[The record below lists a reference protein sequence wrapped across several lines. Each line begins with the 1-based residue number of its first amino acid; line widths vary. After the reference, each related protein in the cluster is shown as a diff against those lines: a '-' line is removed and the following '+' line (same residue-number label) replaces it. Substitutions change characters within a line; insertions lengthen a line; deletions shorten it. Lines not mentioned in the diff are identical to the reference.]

1 MAGRGGY
8 GQFNIP
14 PGGAGTPGQLGA
26 HDPGIR
32 PVGPTSIGGPGG
44 AGSSLYANA
53 LLGTSVGSTLAGSIM
68 GAIGSIQG
76 GKAAEAAAKYN
87 AAIAEMAGNEEEYR
101 RRRLARRALSAQFTQ
116 MAGKSGVL
124 AEEGGWLEALARN
137 AGEYEMDAVNAGI
150 AGRQTA
156 ALERARGKSARR
168 AGQIRAGAS
177 LISGASRV
185 AGMGLQLYKPGAS

>member
-1 MAGRGGY
+1 MAG
-8 GQFNIP
+8 P
-14 PGGAGTPGQLGA
+14 LWT
-26 HDPGIR
+26 DPGSVATWGR
-32 PVGPTSIGGPGG
+32 GTASSPAS

-68 GAIGSIQG
+68 GAIGAIQG
-76 GKAAEAAAKYN
+76 GEAAEAAAKYN

-116 MAGKSGVL
+116 MAGKSGVI